1 MSYTT
6 YYERRQKIAKHEAE
20 QLEHL
25 LEKQAMTAAEKS
37 GDETAA
43 F

>member
-1 MSYTT
+1 MRYTT

-25 LEKQAMTAAEKS
+25 LEKQAMPEQRNW
-37 GDETAA
+37 
-43 F
+43 